1 MMIGVLL
8 LLCLSLSVSSEI
20 IKVGD
25 IITKGHGV
33 KGAPDAFF
41 MGKFYEYNDPDTPI
55 IEGVHT
61 GSKIVLTLP
70 SDNDVSDYKWFS
82 VWCRAYN
89 INFGDVYF
97 PESLEV
103 AEGESEPEAEIPS
116 PIAPISND
124 ISGHKDHEYHHGDH
138 SEAESHAEDEPLPGS
153 ASFICPSV
161 IKDHTYQLKTGIVP
175 DDAIL
180 VFPSAPRKAKKSFIL
195 NPYHR
200 NFFDEKFYQEGA
212 AWDSKF
218 DGLQDQKLSGSGES
232 LDRKAGSGRKPQD
245 IQRKIDGHHKKSMQR
260 HAKDF
265 VISSMTVSRAV
276 KKEVGRS
283 L

>member
-33 KGAPDAFF
+33 KGTISIYNSSTIVVDNFEYDGGAPDAFF
-41 MGKFYEYNDPDTPI
+41 MVGDSEKPGEGGTILPYPFEGKFYEYNDPDTPI

-161 IKDHTYQLKTGIVP
+161 ISLSITSLIFLLCQL
-175 DDAIL
+175 
-180 VFPSAPRKAKKSFIL
+180 
-195 NPYHR
+195 
-200 NFFDEKFYQEGA
+200 
-212 AWDSKF
+212 
-218 DGLQDQKLSGSGES
+218 
-232 LDRKAGSGRKPQD
+232 
-245 IQRKIDGHHKKSMQR
+245 
-260 HAKDF
+260 
-265 VISSMTVSRAV
+265 
-276 KKEVGRS
+276 
-283 L
+283 